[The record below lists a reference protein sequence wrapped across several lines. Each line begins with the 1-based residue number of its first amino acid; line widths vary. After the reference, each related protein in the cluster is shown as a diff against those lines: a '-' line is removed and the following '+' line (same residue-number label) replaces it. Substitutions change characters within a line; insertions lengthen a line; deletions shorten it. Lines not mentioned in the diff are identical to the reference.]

1 MESSVDPIISEFPSP
16 PSNLRIFNQEEID
29 RGSYGSVYPGE
40 FAGRPIAVK
49 RIHQLLQEAEAE
61 QGQRVRQEFQ
71 EECRRMED
79 IGDHPNVVGF
89 LGAYQDEKG
98 LFMVMEKMP
107 HNLQKFLETNRGT
120 LSLQQQVRLC
130 LDIATGLE
138 FLHSRHFPLVHRDL
152 TARNILLDEAGRAKI
167 GDLGQSKLKTSSH
180 FRTKQP
186 GAIPYMPPE
195 ALCDQP
201 QYNEKVDIFSFGV
214 LMLEVATQSPPSHS
228 LEGINI
234 TPEEERRAND
244 LALVAEDHPLKPLIQ
259 LCLKND
265 PTERPDAAAL
275 LERVQQLTQVVPS
288 ISMPISCMRYCW
300 TLAGHSAWGWGRS
313 SLFF

>member
-1 MESSVDPIISEFPSP
+1 MDSTVHSQSSVDSMFKFSSP
-16 PSNLRIFNQEEID
+16 PSDLRIFDQKEID

-40 FAGRPIAVK
+40 LAGRPIAVK
-49 RIHQLLQEAEAE
+49 RIHPLLLEAEAE

-71 EECRRMED
+71 EECQRMKD

-89 LGAYQDEKG
+89 RGAYQDEKG
-98 LFMVMEKMP
+98 LFLVMEKML
-107 HNLQKFLETNRGT
+107 HNLQKFLETNKET
-120 LSLQQQVRLC
+120 LSLEQQVRLC
-130 LDIATGLE
+130 VDIATGLE
-138 FLHSRHFPLVHRDL
+138 FLHSQDPPLVHRDL

-180 FRTKQP
+180 FKTKQP

-228 LEGINI
+228 LEGIKI
-234 TPEEERRAND
+234 IPEEERRARD
-244 LALVAEDHPLKPLIQ
+244 LALLAEDHPLKPLIR
-259 LCLKND
+259 LCLSNSS
-265 PTERPDAAAL
+265 TERPDAAAL
-275 LERVQQLTQVVPS
+275 LGKLQRVLQQLAHCQVVPS
-288 ISMPISCMRYCW
+288 VSMHEVLDTCR
-300 TLAGHSAWGWGRS
+300 T
-313 SLFF
+313 

>member
-1 MESSVDPIISEFPSP
+1 MASTVQSQSTVGPTSEFRSAPSD
-16 PSNLRIFNQEEID
+16 LRIFDQEEID

-40 FAGRPIAVK
+40 LAGRPIAVK
-49 RIHQLLQEAEAE
+49 RIHPLLLEAEAG

-71 EECRRMED
+71 EECQRMKD
-79 IGDHPNVVGF
+79 IGDHSNVVGF
-89 LGAYQDEKG
+89 RGAYQDEKG
-98 LFMVMEKMP
+98 LFLVMEKML
-107 HNLQKFLETNRGT
+107 HNLRKFLETNRGT

-130 LDIATGLE
+130 VDIATGLE
-138 FLHSRHFPLVHRDL
+138 FLHSQDPPLVHRDL
-152 TARNILLDEAGRAKI
+152 TARNVLLDEAGRAKI

-180 FRTKQP
+180 FRTVQP
-186 GAIPYMPPE
+186 GAVPYMPPE
-195 ALCDQP
+195 ALRTQP

-244 LALVAEDHPLKPLIQ
+244 LALLAEDHPLKPLIQ
-259 LCLKND
+259 LCLRND

-275 LERVQQLTQVVPS
+275 LEKLQRILQQLPHCQVVPS
-288 ISMPISCMRYCW
+288 VSMHEVLDTCRI
-300 TLAGHSAWGWGRS
+300 
-313 SLFF
+313 